1 VDFAIDEDVS
11 TLVAAVS
18 DFFKR
23 RDDARRIASAAAKGP
38 AGDHSRWSAL
48 CQLGLPAFR
57 MREPLGMAAGVLE
70 AASLAEQLGAVLLPE
85 PVTTSLVLPK
95 LWSDKSGSSRL
106 LDALVDGSAVVQFAV
121 HSRLELSGT
130 VSGEL
135 VMFDDG
141 ITDMVAVP
149 ASGTESAVVV
159 ILDPAQFPASS
170 RTEHVDPSRPA
181 VWYQLGGIRPVDILH
196 VDDTDIHR
204 AKREASVLMA
214 GELVGGMQAVLTATI
229 GYVRER
235 QQFGRSIGSFQAV
248 KHRLADMY
256 VAVEQARAAVQFA
269 AVGYD
274 ADSKD
279 VSADVGAC
287 TRWVPDAA
295 IELCDSA
302 IHLHGAMGYAWELDV
317 HLHLRRALATR
328 ALLNR
333 GPDA

>member
-1 VDFAIDEDVS
+1 
-11 TLVAAVS
+11 
-18 DFFKR
+18 
-23 RDDARRIASAAAKGP
+23 
-38 AGDHSRWSAL
+38 
-48 CQLGLPAFR
+48 LGLSAFR
-57 MREPLGMAAGVLE
+57 VAEPFGMAAGLLE
-70 AASLAEQLGAVLLPE
+70 AASLAEQLGGVLLPE
-85 PVTTSLVLPK
+85 PTTTSLVLAK
-95 LWSDKSGSSRL
+95 LWSDKGGSSRL
-106 LDALVDGSAVVQFAV
+106 LDAVVDGSAVVQFAV
-121 HSRLELSGT
+121 WGRLELSGT
-130 VSGEL
+130 VGGEL
-135 VMFDDG
+135 MMFDDG

-149 ASGTESAVVV
+149 ASGTESTVV
-159 ILDPAQFPASS
+159 ILDRAQFPPSS

-181 VWYQLGGIRPVDILH
+181 VWYQLDGIRPVDMLH
-196 VDDTDIHR
+196 VDDADIDR
-204 AKREASVLMA
+204 AGQEAAVLMA

-269 AVGYD
+269 ALGCD
-274 ADSKD
+274 ADSED
-279 VSADVGAC
+279 VSADVEAC

-295 IELCDSA
+295 IELFDNA

-333 GPDA
+333 GSDA